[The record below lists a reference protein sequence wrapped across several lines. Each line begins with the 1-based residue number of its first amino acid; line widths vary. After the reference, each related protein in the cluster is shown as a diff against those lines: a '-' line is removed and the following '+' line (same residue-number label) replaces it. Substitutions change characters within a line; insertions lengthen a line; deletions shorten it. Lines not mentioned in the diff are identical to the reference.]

1 MLHAHQVTLRLSL
14 QQRRSTMNRKSV
26 MQKRAQATKSGKP
39 QTVAEKLAARSKRFI
54 QLRKAERAGS
64 KAAAFASAGSLMRS
78 TSVAAPA
85 SSSEAPQEAFEESPW
100 QAVHDEDS
108 GATYYH
114 NGETG
119 ETTWDAPP
127 GFA

>member
-1 MLHAHQVTLRLSL
+1 
-14 QQRRSTMNRKSV
+14 
-26 MQKRAQATKSGKP
+26 MQKRAQATKSSKP

-54 QLRKAERAGS
+54 QMRKAERAGS

-78 TSVAAPA
+78 ASVAAPA
-85 SSSEAPQEAFEESPW
+85 STAAAPAEEADASAW
-100 QAVHDEDS
+100 QAVLDEDS
-108 GATYYH
+108 GATYYY
-114 NGETG
+114 NNDTG

>member
-1 MLHAHQVTLRLSL
+1 
-14 QQRRSTMNRKSV
+14 MNRKSV
-26 MQKRAQATKSGKP
+26 MQKRAQATKSSKP

-54 QLRKAERAGS
+54 QMRKAERAGS

-78 TSVAAPA
+78 ASVAAPA
-85 SSSEAPQEAFEESPW
+85 STAAAPAEEADASAW
-100 QAVHDEDS
+100 QAVLDEDS
-108 GATYYH
+108 GATYYY
-114 NGETG
+114 NNDTG